1 MNKGNS
7 NNSSNTCNRVN
18 LQLSLLSGDKDF
30 LLIFRFP
37 AISIMLLIALL
48 LSFSGK
54 KLLISEKIFVPL
66 LLSIGISYL
75 WFRHFKYTEFQ
86 RHLKNPIAF
95 FMPYLN
101 FFLLA
106 KLQ

>member
-18 LQLSLLSGDKDF
+18 LQLSLLSSDKD
-30 LLIFRFP
+30 LALIFRFL
-37 AISIMLLIALL
+37 AMSIMLLIAFL

-54 KLLISEKIFVPL
+54 KLLISEKILVPL

-75 WFRHFKYTEFQ
+75 LFSHFKYTDFQ
-86 RHLKNPIAF
+86 RYLKDPNAF
-95 FMPYLN
+95 FMPLS
-101 FFLLA
+101 
-106 KLQ
+106 

>member
-18 LQLSLLSGDKDF
+18 LQLSLLSIDKD
-30 LLIFRFP
+30 LPLIFRCR
-37 AISIMLLIALL
+37 AISIMLLIAFL

-75 WFRHFKYTEFQ
+75 LFRHFKYTDFQ
-86 RHLKNPIAF
+86 RYLKTPFAF
-95 FMPYLN
+95 FMP
-101 FFLLA
+101 FS
-106 KLQ
+106 

>member
-18 LQLSLLSGDKDF
+18 LQLSLLSSDKDF
-30 LLIFRFP
+30 PLIFRFP
-37 AISIMLLIALL
+37 AISIILLTAFL

-54 KLLISEKIFVPL
+54 KLLISEKIFVSL

-75 WFRHFKYTEFQ
+75 WFGHFKYTDFQ
-86 RHLKNPIAF
+86 RLLKDPIAF
-95 FMPYLN
+95 FY
-101 FFLLA
+101 A
-106 KLQ
+106 IS

>member
-30 LLIFRFP
+30 PLIFRCP
-37 AISIMLLIALL
+37 AISIMLLIAFL

-54 KLLISEKIFVPL
+54 KLLISEKILVPL

-75 WFRHFKYTEFQ
+75 WFGHFKYTDFQ
-86 RHLKNPIAF
+86 RYLKDPFAF
-95 FMPYLN
+95 FMP
-101 FFLLA
+101 FS
-106 KLQ
+106 